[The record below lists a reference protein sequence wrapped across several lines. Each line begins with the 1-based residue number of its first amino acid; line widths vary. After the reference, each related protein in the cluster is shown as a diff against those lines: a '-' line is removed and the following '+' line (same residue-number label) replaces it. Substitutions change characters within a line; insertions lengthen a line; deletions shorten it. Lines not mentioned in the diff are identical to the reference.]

1 MVPDAGIHKDNP
13 MARSAGI
20 GLTLQ
25 NLQFQNFGLLLNCSW
40 VPVLWQFSQNIEI

>member
-20 GLTLQ
+20 GLTRQ
-25 NLQFQNFGLLLNCSW
+25 NRQFQKYGFLLNSSF
-40 VPVLWQFSQNIEI
+40 VPVL